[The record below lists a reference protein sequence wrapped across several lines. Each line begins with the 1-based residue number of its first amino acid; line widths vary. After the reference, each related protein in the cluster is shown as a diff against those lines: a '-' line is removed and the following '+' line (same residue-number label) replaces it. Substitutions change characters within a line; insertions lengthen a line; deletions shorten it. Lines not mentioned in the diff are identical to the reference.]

1 MTMQR
6 RFSDLKNKTFDLLVV
21 GGGIYGAWTAYD
33 AALRGF
39 STALIDK
46 GDWAGAT
53 SSASTKL
60 IHGGLRYLAQ
70 GRFGL
75 VRKSLI
81 ERKRLMRLCPHRV
94 EALRFGI
101 PVYHG
106 ERLVS
111 WRLRLGLWIYDLLGN
126 ITGSEARHE
135 RLGAEAFALRFP
147 WIRAMGLDSGW
158 IYGDAQTDDARFVLE
173 LVDGALAAGTVA
185 VNYCGAIAYE
195 ERRGQA
201 MGVIV
206 KDQVTGE
213 QTPVRARYIV
223 NATGAWVKDMPG
235 FSSKAC
241 RLCKGVHLI
250 LPRLPGNDALL
261 FVSETDGRVIFFV
274 PWYGFTLLGTT
285 DTDYA
290 GNPAD
295 VAVEQDDIDYL
306 LRTANRVLGPVQW
319 SEDDILGGFAGLRVL
334 KSKEGLAPSA
344 LSREWTLKE
353 LKNGVLVSVGGKF
366 TSARQDAAMIVD
378 RVCRKLGV
386 RRPCRTA
393 DLAFPWAPDQD
404 YSEWLQGKVAQG
416 RSLGLGD
423 EEVRWLS
430 FRHGRRMDEI
440 FQSIERD
447 GALGSR
453 TLSDLPFV
461 AADLFHCA
469 RNEMIVHLEDL
480 LRRRLPLLLLYRFSL
495 DELDAIATAIAPIL
509 GWDKARQR
517 LEIDSC
523 LADYPRLGKAS
534 NPSSSFAQPIIS
546 SHPTR

>member
-1 MTMQR
+1 MHR

-60 IHGGLRYLAQ
+60 IHGGLRYLSQ

-75 VRKSLI
+75 VRKSLV
-81 ERKRLMRLCPHRV
+81 ERQRLMRLCPHRV

-101 PVYHG
+101 PVYRG
-106 ERLVS
+106 DRLAS
-111 WRLRLGLWIYDLLGN
+111 WRFRLGLWIYDLLGS
-126 ITGSEARHE
+126 IAGSEAGHE
-135 RLGAEAFALRFP
+135 RLGAEAFVLRFP
-147 WIRAMGLDSGW
+147 WVRAAGLDCGW

-173 LVDGALAAGTVA
+173 LVSGAMAAGAVA
-185 VNYCGAIAYE
+185 VNYCGAIEYE

-201 MGVIV
+201 MGAIV

-213 QTPVRARYIV
+213 QAPVRARCIV

-235 FSSKAC
+235 VSPAAF
-241 RLCKGVHLI
+241 RLCKGIHLV
-250 LPRLPGNDALL
+250 LPRLPGKDALL
-261 FVSETDGRVIFFV
+261 SVSETDGRVIFFV
-274 PWYGFTLLGTT
+274 PWYGLTLLGTT

-295 VAVEQDDIDYL
+295 VAVEQGDVDYL
-306 LRTANRVLGPVQW
+306 LRAANRVLGSVQW
-319 SEDDILGGFAGLRVL
+319 GEDDILGGFAGLRVL
-334 KSKEGLAPSA
+334 KSREGLAPSA

-353 LKNGVLVSVGGKF
+353 LDNGILVSVGGKF
-366 TSARQDAAMIVD
+366 TSARQDAAAIVD

-386 RRPCRTA
+386 RRPCMTA
-393 DLAFPWAPDQD
+393 DLAFPWTPAQD
-404 YSEWLQGKVAQG
+404 YSEWLREKMARG

-423 EEVRWLS
+423 EEVRWLG
-430 FRHGRRMDEI
+430 FRHGRRIDEI
-440 FQSIERD
+440 FQCIERD
-447 GALGSR
+447 SALGSR
-453 TLSDLPFV
+453 VLPDLPLV

-469 RNEMIVHLEDL
+469 RSEMIVHLEDL

-495 DELDAIATAIAPIL
+495 DEMEAIAAAIAPTL
-509 GWDKARQR
+509 GWDKARER
-517 LEIDSC
+517 LEIEGC
-523 LADYPRLGKAS
+523 LADYPKLQKSG
-534 NPSSSFAQPIIS
+534 NPRFSFARPTAS
-546 SHPTR
+546 SHPAR